1 MKNFFIKG
9 GEQKAVIPIAGF
21 SLFLKDLKMQ
31 LIEPVLFSPSYR
43 EMVKGIKKA
52 IRDELKDQ
60 EKLIDIRTSEGKG
73 RKGPSG
79 LQGSLPASGYIRR
92 SPRKKPG
99 SPDNKTEANSN
110 SGADTTAAPTV

>member
-1 MKNFFIKG
+1 
-9 GEQKAVIPIAGF
+9 
-21 SLFLKDLKMQ
+21 MQ

-43 EMVKGIKKA
+43 EMVKAIKKA
-52 IRDELKDQ
+52 IREELKDQ

-79 LQGSLPASGYIRR
+79 LQGSLPTGGYVRR

-99 SPDNKTEANSN
+99 SADNETQKDSDAGAN
-110 SGADTTAAPTV
+110 TPAAPAV

>member
-1 MKNFFIKG
+1 
-9 GEQKAVIPIAGF
+9 VIPIAGF
-21 SLFLKDLKMQ
+21 SLFFKDSNMQ
-31 LIEPVLFSPSYR
+31 LIEPVLFSPTYR

-52 IRDELKDQ
+52 IREEIKDQ

-79 LQGSLPASGYIRR
+79 VQGSLPSSGYVRR

-99 SPDNKTEANSN
+99 SPNNEAQADSN
-110 SGADTTAAPTV
+110 SGADTTSAPAV

>member
-1 MKNFFIKG
+1 
-9 GEQKAVIPIAGF
+9 
-21 SLFLKDLKMQ
+21 MQ

-52 IRDELKDQ
+52 IRDEIKDQ

-79 LQGSLPASGYIRR
+79 LQGSLPQSGYVRR

-99 SPDNKTEANSN
+99 SPDNETKEDRN
-110 SGADTTAAPTV
+110 SGADTAAAAKV

>member
-1 MKNFFIKG
+1 
-9 GEQKAVIPIAGF
+9 
-21 SLFLKDLKMQ
+21 MQ

-52 IRDELKDQ
+52 IREEIKDQ
-60 EKLIDIRTSEGKG
+60 EKLLDIRTSEGKG

-79 LQGSLPASGYIRR
+79 LQGSLPSSGYVRR

-99 SPDNKTEANSN
+99 SPNNETEADRNA
-110 SGADTTAAPTV
+110 GADTPPAAAI